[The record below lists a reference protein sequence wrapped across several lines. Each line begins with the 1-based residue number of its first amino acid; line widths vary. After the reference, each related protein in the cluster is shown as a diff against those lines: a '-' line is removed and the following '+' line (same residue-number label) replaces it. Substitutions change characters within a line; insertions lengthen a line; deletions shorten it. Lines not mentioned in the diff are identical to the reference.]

1 MELYMKKRGE
11 FKDIKRFFAGH
22 LLLIL
27 SGSLRFEN
35 DPQEPESNSTNS
47 RQWDQLPAQSRSF
60 NNLKWRPEGHN
71 FLTVF
76 GPRQRWLMNYG
87 FLKAKFS
94 TKYSCLAVDFFFA
107 DNIYIQWGDS
117 VFNRFSLGYHGILAV
132 AAENRKL
139 LPKHIRGIN

>member
-76 GPRQRWLMNYG
+76 GPRQRWRMNYG
-87 FLKAKFS
+87 FLNAKFS
-94 TKYSCLAVDFFFA
+94 TKYSFLAVDFFFA
-107 DNIYIQWGDS
+107 DNIYSEAIQ
-117 VFNRFSLGYHGILAV
+117 SLIGFL
-132 AAENRKL
+132 
-139 LPKHIRGIN
+139 